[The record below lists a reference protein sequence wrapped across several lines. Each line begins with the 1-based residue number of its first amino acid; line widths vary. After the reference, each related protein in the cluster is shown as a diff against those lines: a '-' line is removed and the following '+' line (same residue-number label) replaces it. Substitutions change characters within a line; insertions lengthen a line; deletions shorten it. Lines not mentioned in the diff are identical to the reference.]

1 MTMNLKE
8 YQTPCIK
15 VVKVEI
21 ELPIAASNTFEQG
34 GGTTGGG
41 SATINGG
48 SVGTGDAGSAL
59 VGGKRYFDSWDD

>member
-21 ELPIAASNTFEQG
+21 ELPIAASNRFEQSG
-34 GGTTGGG
+34 GTGGG
-41 SATINGG
+41 GSVNINGG
-48 SVGTGDAGSAL
+48 TVGEGDAGSAL

>member
-1 MTMNLKE
+1 MNLKE

-21 ELPIAASNTFEQG
+21 ELPIAASNTYESNG
-34 GGTTGGG
+34 TGGG
-41 SATINGG
+41 FVNINGG
-48 SVGTGDAGSAL
+48 TVGSGDAGSAL